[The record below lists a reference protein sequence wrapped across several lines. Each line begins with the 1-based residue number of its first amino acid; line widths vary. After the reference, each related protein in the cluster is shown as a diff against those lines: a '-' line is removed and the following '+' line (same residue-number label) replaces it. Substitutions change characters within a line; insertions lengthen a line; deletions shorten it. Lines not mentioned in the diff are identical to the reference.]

1 MPFAA
6 TELEEAR
13 AYEAREEGAIPAGD
27 RPRFHLTPRV
37 GWMNDPNGF
46 CFYQVNTICF
56 TSTIPTTPS
65 GDPCTGATP
74 PAPIC

>member
-46 CFYQVNTICF
+46 CFYRGEYHLFYQYRPYNTQCMG
-56 TSTIPTTPS
+56 PHWVE
-65 GDPCTGATP
+65 
-74 PAPIC
+74 